1 MGLSAVVLTAADRD
15 DFSGRTV
22 MASDRGVPDGDK
34 RSRTDLRGKV
44 RAELDRLRELAKKVS
59 PEEVRQG
66 EWFARL
72 LRFSMDPYVQE
83 VDAAYFDQLYPALS
97 AEQRVRARIEL
108 AARYASVEGALTAGA
123 YTGAVAAAFGSRGA
137 ALPVALPSAGASF
150 VLDLL
155 FMSSLQLRLGYD
167 VALILG
173 VPLDLEDPEDLW
185 RLIQVA
191 FVIHERPSRWQALG
205 REMPRVVRTTIEKMF
220 TGEPGAATRSMPAL
234 GKFLLQRHVVKFA
247 IPGVGVPLSI
257 GVNYWSANAA
267 GSQASSVFRRE
278 ARIMETARHITD
290 KAVDHAELLWVL
302 WLIVRADSVVH
313 ENERLLLKHVSAL
326 VGDLNTELSAL
337 TNLDST
343 IDFDQRP
350 TASIPDFKSQDKE
363 ALYQAGV
370 AAAAVDG
377 SVDANEL
384 SRLKKVAEHC
394 SVPFDAAAVRRLAA
408 AEARAS

>member
-1 MGLSAVVLTAADRD
+1 MTR
-15 DFSGRTV
+15 
-22 MASDRGVPDGDK
+22 DRGKAGGDN
-34 RSRTDLRGKV
+34 RSTADLRGKV
-44 RAELDRLRELAKKVS
+44 RAELDKLRELAQRMS
-59 PEEVRQG
+59 MEQVRQG

-83 VDAAYFDQLYPALS
+83 VDAAYFDRLYPGFS
-97 AEQRVRARIEL
+97 AEQKVRARVEL

-123 YTGAVAAAFGSRGA
+123 YTGAIAATLGSRGA

-167 VALILG
+167 IALISG
-173 VPLDLEDPEDLW
+173 VPLDLDDPEDLW

-191 FVIHERPSRWQALG
+191 FVIKEPADRWQALG
-205 REMPRVVRTTIEKMF
+205 KRAPAVVRATLEKMF
-220 TGEPGAATRSMPAL
+220 TGDPAAAARSLPAL
-234 GKFLLQRHVVKFA
+234 GKFLLQRNVVKFA

-257 GVNYWSANAA
+257 GVNYWSAGVA
-267 GSQASSVFRRE
+267 GSQATTVFRRE
-278 ARIMETARHITD
+278 ARIMETARRITGRP
-290 KAVDHAELLWVL
+290 VNHSELLWVL
-302 WLIVRADSVVH
+302 WLIVRADTVVH

-337 TNLDST
+337 ASLDAT
-343 IDFDQRP
+343 LDFDLKP
-350 TASIPDFKSQDKE
+350 TASLPELKSQDKE
-363 ALYQAGV
+363 ALYEAGV

-377 SVDANEL
+377 SIDASEL
-384 SRLKKVAEHC
+384 SRLRKLAHHC
-394 SVPFDAAAVRRLAA
+394 SVPFDAAAVRRQAA

>member
-1 MGLSAVVLTAADRD
+1 
-15 DFSGRTV
+15 
-22 MASDRGVPDGDK
+22 MARDRGIPDGDK
-34 RSRTDLRGKV
+34 RAKADLRGKV
-44 RAELDRLRELAKKVS
+44 RAELDKLRELAQRIS
-59 PEEVRQG
+59 MEQVRQG

-83 VDAAYFDQLYPALS
+83 VDAAYFDRMYPGCS
-97 AEQRVRARIEL
+97 AEQKVRARVEL

-123 YTGAVAAAFGSRGA
+123 YTGAIAATLGSRGA

-150 VLDLL
+150 VLDLY
-155 FMSSLQLRLGYD
+155 FMSSLQLRLAYD
-167 VALILG
+167 IAQISG

-191 FVIHERPSRWQALG
+191 FVIKEPAARWQALG
-205 REMPRVVRTTIEKMF
+205 EKAPKVVRTTLEKMF
-220 TGEPGAATRSMPAL
+220 TGDPAAAAKSLPAL
-234 GKFLLQRHVVKFA
+234 GKFLLQRNVVKFA

-257 GVNYWSANAA
+257 GVNYWSANVV
-267 GSQASSVFRRE
+267 GSQASTMFRRE
-278 ARIMETARHITD
+278 ARIMETAGRVTD
-290 KAVDHAELLWVL
+290 KALDHSELLWVL
-302 WLIVRADSVVH
+302 WLIVRADTVVH

-337 TNLDST
+337 ASLDAT
-343 IDFDQRP
+343 LDFDQKP
-350 TASIPDFKSQDKE
+350 TASLPVLKSQDKE

-377 SVDANEL
+377 SIDASEL
-384 SRLKKVAEHC
+384 TRLRKLAEHC

>member
-1 MGLSAVVLTAADRD
+1 
-15 DFSGRTV
+15 
-22 MASDRGVPDGDK
+22 MASERGIPDGDN
-34 RSRTDLRGKV
+34 RSTADVRGRVRSELNKLRDLAQRF
-44 RAELDRLRELAKKVS
+44 S
-59 PEEVRQG
+59 MEEVRQG
-66 EWFARL
+66 EWFAKL

-83 VDAAYFDQLYPALS
+83 VDAAYFDKLYPGLS
-97 AEQRVRARIEL
+97 AEEKIRARIEL

-123 YTGAVAAAFGSRGA
+123 YTGAIAATFGSRGA

-167 VALILG
+167 IALISG

-191 FVIHERPSRWQALG
+191 FVIKEPAARWQSLG
-205 REMPRVVRTTIEKMF
+205 RKAPTVLGSALEKMF
-220 TGEPGAATRSMPAL
+220 TGDPAAAARSLPAL
-234 GKFLLQRHVVKFA
+234 GKFLLQRNVVKFA

-257 GVNYWSANAA
+257 GVNHWSA
-267 GSQASSVFRRE
+267 GVTGGQASAVFRRE
-278 ARIMETARHITD
+278 ARIMETARRITGQ
-290 KAVDHAELLWVL
+290 AVDHSELLWVL

-326 VGDLNTELSAL
+326 VGDLDSELSAL
-337 TNLDST
+337 ASLDST
-343 IDFDQRP
+343 FDFDLQP
-350 TASIPDFKSQDKE
+350 KVSMPEFKSQDKE

-377 SVDANEL
+377 SIDANEF
-384 SRLKKVAEHC
+384 SRLQKIADHC
-394 SVPFDAAAVRRLAA
+394 SVPFDRAAVRRLAA
-408 AEARAS
+408 AEARAK